1 MIAVTS
7 SPSDKPNFSADS
19 LVITAV
25 ITPGSVLSSIELYI
39 NVSFFLGNKDFK
51 IDYRKC
57 FISIKNYIII

>member
-25 ITPGSVLSSIELYI
+25 ITPI
-39 NVSFFLGNKDFK
+39 DF
-51 IDYRKC
+51 
-57 FISIKNYIII
+57 

>member
-25 ITPGSVLSSIELYI
+25 ITPGSL
-39 NVSFFLGNKDFK
+39 
-51 IDYRKC
+51 
-57 FISIKNYIII
+57 ISILTLAITAPNSTPVTFPSN